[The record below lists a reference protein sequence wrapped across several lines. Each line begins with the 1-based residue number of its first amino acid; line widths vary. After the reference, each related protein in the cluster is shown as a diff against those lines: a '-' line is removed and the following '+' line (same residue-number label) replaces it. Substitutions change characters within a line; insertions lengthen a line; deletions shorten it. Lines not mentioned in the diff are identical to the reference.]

1 MSVPK
6 RVEFTSQDYWA
17 LPDGVRAELV
27 DGKLY
32 DMTPPSWMH
41 QKIALGI
48 AHAMM
53 GHIERRGGECQV
65 AMAPI
70 AVNLDAD
77 DTTWVEPDVVVVCDP
92 SKISERGVEGPPDM
106 VVEVVSPSSVTM
118 DYFVKAGR
126 YERAGVREYWIVDP
140 STSRVVVY
148 RYGRRGPAEHSEP
161 DSPQLALY
169 PFSAAVPAGVLE
181 GLSITVQDLLG

>member
-53 GHIERRGGECQV
+53 GHIERCGGECQV

-140 STSRVVVY
+140 STSRIVVY
-148 RYGRRGPAEHSEP
+148 RYGRRGPAEHPEP
-161 DSPQLALY
+161 DSPQLALH
-169 PFSAAVPAGVLE
+169 PF
-181 GLSITVQDLLG
+181 

>member
-53 GHIERRGGECQV
+53 GHIERCGGECQV

-140 STSRVVVY
+140 STSRVVAY
-148 RYGRRGPAEHSEP
+148 RYGRRGPAEHPET
-161 DSPQLALY
+161 DSPQLALH
-169 PFSAAVPAGVLE
+169 PFSAPVPVGVLE

>member
-53 GHIERRGGECQV
+53 GHIERCGGECQV

-140 STSRVVVY
+140 STSRDVVY
-148 RYGRRGPAEHSEP
+148 RYGRRGPAEHPET
-161 DSPQLALY
+161 DSPQLALH
-169 PFSAAVPAGVLE
+169 PFSAPVPVGVLE